1 MTRRMS
7 RLLILLAVTA
17 ALVVS
22 AAALVPDARAQRP
35 QRFFEAELFFELND
49 TDGDLGIHAS
59 IDGEPWTDLEIEAPG
74 DRNLLNI
81 FSRGQLRTQGLT
93 QLFFESAEP
102 SFDELNPADFFRRF
116 PEGLYEIEGRAQGG
130 GTIESTAVLSHVL
143 AAPPENILVSGAP
156 AAESCDAAPLPTVS
170 APVIIDWD
178 PVTRSHPEIGKQG
191 PIKVSRYQLF
201 VEGEGVNLG
210 LDLPPTVTE
219 FEIPMGLTNL
229 GKEFKFEIIVRTTT
243 GNNTAVES
251 CFRLHW
257 RFAQGSS
264 RSADSVHRFRGRRH
278 DAFEP
283 EIDRHVA
290 VLLVGMRDHAH
301 EKRQLGQLEAG
312 LSHLDH
318 FVRLGVGQRRER
330 GVADRERFLERGQQL
345 RLGFFLVGVERLR
358 AVAGDEI
365 AVARLRIR
373 NVGHR
378 LAKRTNLWY
387 GPESEMFLG
396 HLFDHGAEVSLHGL
410 VVVPLDFG
418 DVRRRGLRVRAG
430 GG

>member
-7 RLLILLAVTA
+7 RLAVLSAVTA

-22 AAALVPDARAQRP
+22 AAARVPDARAQRP
-35 QRFFEAELFFELND
+35 QRFSEAELFFELND

-59 IDGEPWTDLEIEAPG
+59 IDGESWTDLEIEGPG
-74 DRNLLNI
+74 DRTLLNI

-116 PEGLYEIEGRAQGG
+116 REGRYEIEGRAQRG

-156 AAESCDAAPLPTVS
+156 AAESCDAEPLPTVS
-170 APVIIDWD
+170 APVVIDWD
-178 PVTRSHPEIGKQG
+178 PVTRSHPEIGKRG
-191 PIKVSRYQLF
+191 PITVSRYQLF

-251 CFRLHW
+251 CFQLH
-257 RFAQGSS
+257 
-264 RSADSVHRFRGRRH
+264 
-278 DAFEP
+278 
-283 EIDRHVA
+283 
-290 VLLVGMRDHAH
+290 
-301 EKRQLGQLEAG
+301 
-312 LSHLDH
+312 
-318 FVRLGVGQRRER
+318 
-330 GVADRERFLERGQQL
+330 
-345 RLGFFLVGVERLR
+345 
-358 AVAGDEI
+358 
-365 AVARLRIR
+365 
-373 NVGHR
+373 
-378 LAKRTNLWY
+378 
-387 GPESEMFLG
+387 
-396 HLFDHGAEVSLHGL
+396 
-410 VVVPLDFG
+410 
-418 DVRRRGLRVRAG
+418 
-430 GG
+430 